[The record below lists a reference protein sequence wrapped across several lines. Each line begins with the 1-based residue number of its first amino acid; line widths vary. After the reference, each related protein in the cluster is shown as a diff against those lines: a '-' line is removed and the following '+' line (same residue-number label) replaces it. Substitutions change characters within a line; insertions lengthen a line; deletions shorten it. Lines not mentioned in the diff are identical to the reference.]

1 MQYPEG
7 TENFDDRGGIGIM
20 VCQVPLQGSR
30 VRPLR
35 SPQAVRF
42 LLCKFMNTLSLWAR
56 SLWRGRDGCLSA
68 AAVDKVIA

>member
-20 VCQVPLQGSR
+20 NCWVVRQVP
-30 VRPLR
+30 
-35 SPQAVRF
+35 F
-42 LLCKFMNTLSLWAR
+42 KCMNVLSLWAR

-68 AAVDKVIA
+68 AAVGKVIA